1 MARKLRIEKVGFYHI
16 VNRGVARAN
25 IYLCDEDFLKFL
37 EIAQDA
43 SEEYGFEIFSYCL
56 MNNHYHLLLK
66 TFDMNLSIFMQKI
79 NSRYSIYF
87 NHRYKRVGPLW
98 QGRFKSWY
106 VYDENYLHTLVKYIE
121 FNPIKANMTLKIGE
135 YVWSMSSK
143 QNVQFSMLNYELI
156 DSINF
161 YKEFDE
167 NDQKQLDKFLSQ
179 KLDIKADGVT
189 PKEKIPLEE
198 YFYLYNK
205 EEAIL
210 KAVQSGYTQRS
221 IAEFLN
227 LSSVAVSKIL
237 KIYRQKLKLFA
248 KLKEKGIFW
257 SYSKEM
263 DYNENLLIEHTLK
276 YADFGDMILLLKL
289 FGKRK
294 VKAIWEKTMKSDTR
308 FIKLNLMIAR
318 VFFGMDVESDYFK
331 KVKNERFEKFK
342 LLAS

>member
-1 MARKLRIEKVGFYHI
+1 MSRKLRIEKVGFYHI
-16 VNRGVARAN
+16 INRGVARVN
-25 IYLCDEDFLKFL
+25 TYLCDDDLLKFM
-37 EIAQDA
+37 EIVQDA

-66 TFDMNLSIFMQKI
+66 TSDMNLSILMQKI
-79 NSRYSIYF
+79 NSRYSVYF
-87 NHRYKRVGPLW
+87 NHKYKRVGPLW

-135 YVWSMSSK
+135 YAWSMSSK
-143 QNVQFSMLNYELI
+143 QKTQFSMLNYELI
-156 DSINF
+156 DGIDF
-161 YKEFDE
+161 YKEFDK

-179 KLDIKADGVT
+179 KLDIKADEVT
-189 PKEKIPLEE
+189 LKEKIPLEE
-198 YFYLYNK
+198 YFHLYSK

-221 IAEFLN
+221 IAKFLN

-248 KLKEKGIFW
+248 KLTEKGIFW
-257 SYSKEM
+257 SYGKEM

-276 YADFGDMILLLKL
+276 YADFDDIVLLLKL

-294 VKAIWEKTMKSDTR
+294 VKAVWEKTMKSDTR
-308 FIKLNLMIAR
+308 FIKVNLMIAR

-331 KVKNERFEKFK
+331 KVKNERFEKLK